1 MAKPTQGLAV
11 ENLVELVEAL
21 EAIKV
26 TPERLKKNKTHMS
39 DNNGGL
45 IEY

>member
-1 MAKPTQGLAV
+1 MAQPTQEVAV
-11 ENLVELVEAL
+11 KNLVELVEAL

-26 TPERLKKNKTHMS
+26 TPERLRKNKTHMS

-45 IEY
+45 IMY